1 MNNSNELDEM
11 IETARELLISGKN
24 FGETIDFFK
33 SKGYTQDEAWGVIV
47 AMDKK
52 YRLHPSTT
60 VTD

>member
-11 IETARELLISGKN
+11 IEAARELLISGKN
-24 FGETIDFFK
+24 LGETMNFLK
-33 SKGYTQDEAWGVIV
+33 SKGYTQDEAWSVIV